1 MTNQKPTTYV
11 ADRVGDLVIAK
22 DPDAVLDY
30 PFDWTAWLALNGDD
44 QIASAEFV
52 VDPSLT
58 IVDQA
63 FDATSATVWLSGGT
77 KPATGPNKLR
87 VTCRI
92 TTNNTPPRIDDRSV
106 FLKILE
112 R

>member
-1 MTNQKPTTYV
+1 MAILKPTTYEI
-11 ADRVGDLVIAK
+11 DRSGDFVIEK

-30 PFDWTAWLALNGDD
+30 PFDWSAWLALNNGD
-44 QIASAEFV
+44 QIAGAVFE
-52 VDPSLT
+52 VDPSLS

-63 FDATSATVWLSGGT
+63 FDATTATVWLSGGT
-77 KPATGPNKLR
+77 KPAAGPNKLR

-92 TTNNTPPRIDDRSV
+92 TTTNSPPRIDDRSI
-106 FLKILE
+106 FLRIVE